1 MHDEG
6 APATL
11 APMAAI
17 GSAISHE
24 DELVLTQSGYKALVE
39 ELRRLKEE
47 KQPAAVEE
55 LHRAADVAGDL
66 SDNSEYLH
74 ARSELDR
81 LEQRIDVL
89 ETRVRAA
96 RRLRPREGSSGVASR
111 GSHVVVED
119 LDDATVSEY
128 VLVASAES
136 DPEHGRLSDESPVGR
151 ALTGHAAGEV
161 VKARTPRRTRHL
173 RIAQVDRRRR

>member
-1 MHDEG
+1 M
-6 APATL
+6 TTV
-11 APMAAI
+11 I
-17 GSAISHE
+17 GTDVPGQ

-39 ELRRLKEE
+39 ELRHLTEE

-55 LHRAADVAGDL
+55 LRSAVEHAGDL

-74 ARSELDR
+74 AREELDR
-81 LEQRIDVL
+81 LEDRIDVL
-89 ETRVRAA
+89 EARLRTSRV
-96 RRLRPREGSSGVASR
+96 LRPREASGSVVSR

-119 LDDATVSEY
+119 LDDATTSEF

-151 ALTGHAAGEV
+151 ALAGHSKGDV
-161 VKARTPRRTRHL
+161 VEARAPRRTRHL
-173 RIAQVDRRRR
+173 RITQVDRRRR